1 MPTRWDLSGHTA
13 LVTGGGRR
21 LGRAFA
27 EALAAG
33 GAHLAVHYGRSSQ
46 GADEVVEA
54 ARVAGVHA
62 VALQA
67 GLENEDQ
74 AAGLLGRAAEA
85 LGEIDWLVNSAAVFE
100 PLRLDDTSVRDW
112 DRHMAINL
120 RAPFLLSQAF
130 ARHRAGRAGVIVNL
144 LDWRALHPGADHL
157 PYTIAK
163 AGLAALTQSLAVALA
178 PAIRVNGLALGAIL
192 PPSDGGGGSVI
203 RKVPLA
209 RWARVEEAVDA
220 LLFLLVGTSFV
231 TGSILHLDGG
241 RRLVPDEAPASRT
254 S

>member
-1 MPTRWDLSGHTA
+1 MPNRWDLSGHTV

-33 GAHLAVHYGRSSQ
+33 GAHLAVHHGRSSE
-46 GADEVVEA
+46 GAAEVVDQ
-54 ARVAGVHA
+54 ARAGGVRA

-67 GLENEDQ
+67 DLESEDQ
-74 AAGLLGRAAEA
+74 AAGLLGRATEA

-100 PLRLDDTSVRDW
+100 PLGIDDTSAQAW
-112 DRHMAINL
+112 DRHQAINL
-120 RAPFLLSQAF
+120 RAPFLLCQAF
-130 ARHRAGRAGVIVNL
+130 ARLRAGRQGVIVNL

-192 PPSDGGGGSVI
+192 PPSDGGGGDVI

-220 LLFLLVGTSFV
+220 LLFLLAGPSFV

-241 RRLVPDEAPASRT
+241 RRLVPDEAPASR
-254 S
+254 SP